1 MPAND
6 TRGLHSAH
14 GNGYLVCVDV
24 NSTHTT
30 ITRID
35 PAHGTARWTTEV
47 AATPTLTDGT
57 LCFVLEPATPSGT
70 PPLPSNA
77 GDIEPDGSVQFENDY
92 TRDCLAI
99 PDSSLANGVG
109 AIQWTCNTNYDQQW
123 IIENHDHGNTGQF
136 TLKNRWS
143 GKCLAIPNG
152 TTTNGV
158 QAIQWTCNGGSEQ
171 LWIHDSIGRLRNV
184 ASDRCLAVPNGS
196 WKDGTEVI
204 QWTCTTNTDQRWNAL
219 V

>member
-1 MPAND
+1 MLKAIGDAVITPRRKGGSECD
-6 TRGLHSAH
+6 EPPVKE
-14 GNGYLVCVDV
+14 LVVAV
-24 NSTHTT
+24 SKGKKT
-30 ITRID
+30 IM
-35 PAHGTARWTTEV
+35 GGSV
-47 AATPTLTDGT
+47 AATAAA
-57 LCFVLEPATPSGT
+57 CVLALATSA
-70 PPLPSNA
+70 A
-77 GDIEPDGSVQFENDY
+77 GSDGSVQFENDY

-143 GKCLAIPNG
+143 GKCLAIPHG